1 MGESM
6 TSRRPHTKSR
16 NGCGQCKRRKVKCDE
31 RAPKCS
37 NCCKWRDLC
46 DYEISGL
53 PTCSPAG
60 KRKGSSGSPSHVKK
74 RSSPTPS
81 APGPSLPDI
90 NLEHLEL
97 MYHYSVSTSR
107 TFHTF
112 NDGRWEVLI
121 PSQAA
126 SHEFL
131 MHALLGV
138 SALHIFH
145 LKGKDDPSSSQYLAR
160 AHVHHAEALTLFRST
175 VRDITPANGTAT
187 AAFSCLF
194 LIFSCGTAHL
204 PSTEQGQD
212 QDPIEALFIILR
224 YFRSYRKLF
233 VAAETENWIGS
244 LSPSP
249 SPSPHPAIMPS
260 PSYTPNSGAMS
271 ALDDL
276 LTTNA
281 ISTDSYVHKAI
292 YHDTIIQMQRS
303 LDCGSSLP
311 RILWPLSISDE
322 YLALLEQRRD
332 MALII
337 LAHGCNLIMEL
348 PYRWYVHDWIRRM
361 TSAIAEQIGGG
372 WRESM
377 KWPMVKCGVWLDDE
391 GENAVAC
398 IQDM

>member
-1 MGESM
+1 M
-6 TSRRPHTKSR
+6 TSRKPHTKSR

-31 RAPKCS
+31 RGPKCS
-37 NCCKWRDLC
+37 NCSKWRDLC
-46 DYEISGL
+46 DYELFGL

-60 KRKGSSGSPSHVKK
+60 KRKASSDSQSSGKK
-74 RSSPTPS
+74 RSSPTPP
-81 APGPSLPDI
+81 APVPSLPDM

-97 MYHYSVSTSR
+97 MHHYSIHTSR

-112 NDGRWEVLI
+112 NDGRWDILI

-145 LKGKDDPSSSQYLAR
+145 LKGKYGDPSSNQYLSR

-212 QDPIEALFIILR
+212 QDPVEALFIILR

-233 VAAETENWIGS
+233 VAAEIETWIGN

-249 SPSPHPAIMPS
+249 SHHPAILPG
-260 PSYTPNSGAMS
+260 PSYTPNPGAMS

-276 LTTNA
+276 LHTNTM
-281 ISTDSYVHKAI
+281 STDSYVHKAI

-311 RILWPLSISDE
+311 RIIWPLSISDE

-337 LAHGCNLIMEL
+337 LAHGCNLIMEM
-348 PYRWYVHDWIRRM
+348 PYRWYVHDWIWRM
-361 TSAIAEQIGGG
+361 TSAVTEQIDGE

-377 KWPMVKCGVWLDDE
+377 RWPMVRCGVSLD
-391 GENAVAC
+391 GEEELGEDAVVF